1 MPEPPSMARFFAPLL
16 REARRRAVLAE
27 LRSEG
32 GEETA
37 AALGNTFV
45 FGDLVRSFLQPADL
59 Q

>member
-1 MPEPPSMARFFAPLL
+1 MTRFFAPLL